1 MSARLIG
8 ELAEWLQSPIAA
20 GLTPGEIAILYTIA
34 ERAEDHGRTMLR
46 HRTDDKSLIERIS
59 RGSGLKIETDAL
71 KKAFQRLAK
80 RGLEVRVQT
89 GTDAAG
95 RPIYACDGRSMG
107 FRLPV
112 LPASVRIPERGEY
125 VPSSEAKRGE
135 LVPPSWPLAPVDNPV
150 IHSPLQVAEGRFSS
164 PLSPQR
170 GEPVPQR
177 GEPVPAWGEPV
188 PPLSPSVPS
197 SPSQSKA
204 PSKSDDNLRYPLAEL
219 EGGSGDDPPL
229 PEIDQDHYL
238 AAQGTLLNL
247 PDGGTF
253 LLARA
258 TAELPDA
265 RHEERIIHAAA
276 LAARIPA

>member
-1 MSARLIG
+1 MSAKLVG
-8 ELAEWLQSPIAA
+8 ELAEWLQSPVAA

-46 HRTDDKSLIERIS
+46 HRTDDKPLIERIA

-107 FRLPV
+107 FRLP
-112 LPASVRIPERGEY
+112 LFPASVRIPERGEH
-125 VPSSEAKRGE
+125 VPSSEAERGE
-135 LVPPSWPLAPVDNPV
+135 SVPPSWPLAPVDNPV
-150 IHSPLQVAEGRFSS
+150 IHSPLPAAEGGMYSL
-164 PLSPQR
+164 LSPQR

-197 SPSQSKA
+197 SPSQSKP
-204 PSKSDDNLRYPLAEL
+204 PSDGLRSSLAEL
-219 EGGSGDDPPL
+219 EDTPDAPP
-229 PEIDQDHYL
+229 PPPKIDQDQYF

-247 PDGGTF
+247 PDHGTF